1 MLSVRTLR
9 KSMWFRPNDQD
20 PPGWRGRSALVNS
33 DDGRRLYWH
42 LSLMTLAFVPTGG
55 VPVLMGTQTLIRST

>member
-1 MLSVRTLR
+1 MPLR
-9 KSMWFRPNDQD
+9 P
-20 PPGWRGRSALVNS
+20 AAVTVVNS

-42 LSLMTLAFVPTGG
+42 LSLMTLAFVPAGSG